1 MSGFDVGLT
10 GLNAAQKAIDVIG
23 NNIANAAT
31 EGYHR
36 QTVDLTPS
44 YARLDNG
51 VLVGGGV
58 EVSGT
63 TRAIDVFLEA
73 EILRQQSSLSQVSQE
88 STTLSSVEAAFGELT
103 GNTGLNAAIDQ
114 FFNSLNNLSA
124 HPDQGVYQNDVLASA
139 DTMAGQFR
147 TLGDFLSNLQTQ
159 IGLQAENVA
168 GQINTLAGQIANF
181 NDDIQRIEIS
191 GGQPGNLLDQRD
203 QLIKQV
209 SELAGIQAQQVDYGA
224 INVDIGGVPIVMGSA
239 AMQVEVGLNEDGLLG
254 ITPAG
259 ASTYQTTVDGGQ
271 LGGLMALYNNTI
283 GGIHSDLDTLAL
295 SIIQQVNQ
303 YHVQGVGSDGSFT
316 ELTGKAMLSEDI
328 SDFVP
333 PVSAGSF
340 FIRVTHTDP
349 TTHEVTVIR
358 HEIYVDPSN
367 PLEDSLSDIATEISN
382 QIPPQLHAFVSDNK
396 LCIQADN
403 DCKFD
408 FLPAVLSEPTET
420 NFTADPP
427 SSRPAVSVSGIY
439 TGSENQTFAF
449 KVIGGDPVDGGS
461 VGNGTLQL
469 EVRDGD
475 NNLIDTLN
483 IGSGYA
489 AGDQLDFGNGIK
501 IAVGAGKV
509 YNDDNFKVAAYA
521 NTDTSGLLSA
531 IGINT
536 FFAGNNASNM
546 SLAGDIADAPGRIA
560 TALGSGL
567 TDNANARRL
576 ASVGETEISGLNSLT
591 AGQFYRQLVSDIGQQ
606 LSVKQMSQ
614 SNTETLVHGLTT
626 QQSGI
631 SGVDTNDEAA
641 QMMVF
646 EQMFQAM
653 AKYLTTVNATL
664 ASIMNIL

>member
-1 MSGFDVGLT
+1 MSSFDIGLS
-10 GLNAAQKAIDVIG
+10 GLNAAQKALETIG
-23 NNIANAAT
+23 NNVANAAT

-36 QTVDLTPS
+36 QTISLTPS
-44 YARLDNG
+44 YSRLDNG

-58 EVSGT
+58 EMNGV

-73 EILRQQSSLSQVSQE
+73 EIVRQQSSLSQVSQE
-88 STTLSSVEAAFGELT
+88 STTLGSVEAAFGELT
-103 GNTGLNAAIDQ
+103 GNTSLNAAIDQ

-124 HPDQGVYQNDVLASA
+124 HPDQVIYQNDVLASA
-139 DTMAGQFR
+139 STMAGQFR
-147 TLGDFLSNLQTQ
+147 SLGDFLSNLQMQ
-159 IGLQAENVA
+159 IRMQAENVVD
-168 GQINTLAGQIANF
+168 QVNTLAGQIANL
-181 NDDIQRIEIS
+181 NDNIQRIEMS
-191 GGQPGNLLDQRD
+191 GGQTGNLLDQRD

-209 SELAGIQAQQVDYGA
+209 SELVGVQTQQADYGVV
-224 INVDIGGVPIVMGSA
+224 NVVIGGVPVVMGSA
-239 AMQVEVGLNEDGLLG
+239 TMQVEVGLNEDGLLG

-259 ASTYQTTVDGGQ
+259 TFTYQTTIDGGQ
-271 LGGLMALYNNTI
+271 LGGLLSLYNTSVSSI
-283 GGIHSDLDTLAL
+283 KSDIDTLAA

-303 YHVQGVGSDGSFT
+303 YHVQGVGTDGSFT
-316 ELTGKAMLSEDI
+316 ELNGKVMPSEDV

-333 PVSAGSF
+333 PVTNGSF
-340 FIRVTHTDP
+340 FIRLTYTDP
-349 TTHEVTVIR
+349 VSHEVTVTR
-358 HEIYVDPSN
+358 HEVSVNTTDT
-367 PLEDSLSDIATEISN
+367 LGDIADAISDD
-382 QIPPQLHAFVSDNK
+382 ITGLSATADDNK
-396 LCIQADN
+396 LSIQAGTN
-403 DCKFD
+403 YKFD
-408 FLPAVLSEPTET
+408 FLPAVLPEPTGS
-420 NFTADPP
+420 NFTAVPP

-475 NNLIDTLN
+475 DNLVDTLN

-509 YNDDNFKVAAYA
+509 YNDDNFEVDVYA

-531 IGINT
+531 VGMNT
-536 FFAGNNASNM
+536 FFAGSNASNM
-546 SLAGDIADAPGRIA
+546 SLAGDIADTPGRIA

-567 TDNANARRL
+567 TDNANALRL
-576 ASVGETEISGLNSLT
+576 ASIGETAISGLNSLT

-606 LSVKQMSQ
+606 LSVKQTSR
-614 SNTETLVHGLTT
+614 SNTETLVQSLTA
-626 QQSGI
+626 QQGEI
-631 SGVDTNDEAA
+631 SGVDINDEAA
-641 QMMVF
+641 QMLVF